1 MNEQRLPNATTSRIQ
16 FSALLKYGRS
26 PAGAAYSVR
35 ALAAAAK
42 ISDQALMNLLNGRTR
57 SPRLNTA
64 RAICRLY
71 GISLDYFSFDTEAAC
86 RDYLLRH
93 QQTSSEV
100 LHTIADL
107 SRNLSGDT
115 LMRLSSIFHWIQ
127 AVDDSY

>member
-1 MNEQRLPNATTSRIQ
+1 MNEQRLPNDIASRIQ
-16 FSALLKYGRS
+16 FSTLLKYGRNA
-26 PAGAAYSVR
+26 AGAAYSLQ
-35 ALAAAAK
+35 ALAEAAN
-42 ISDQALMNLLNGRTR
+42 ISDQALLNLLNGRTQ
-57 SPRLNTA
+57 SPRLKTA

-100 LHTIADL
+100 LHMIANL
-107 SRNLSGDT
+107 SRNLSSDT

-127 AVDDSY
+127 AADDTH